1 MQFRFSANQD
11 HSPEKSWLHTIQL
24 GLIGV
29 CMVVYPVLF
38 VACAKKTEPP
48 IPASRV
54 LVTTISSN
62 AMGEEERFNGTFMP
76 RIQTMLSFRASG
88 KVINRY
94 VEVGDIVKQ
103 GTVLARLDGEDYGL
117 AEQTAQQQVVAA
129 RADSEQAAREEARLK
144 NLVAD
149 GTVSRSEYEQVLSKK
164 IASAAVTAQAE
175 KQLNLNQNKVSY
187 LNLVA
192 PQSGVISDI
201 RFEVGQIVG
210 EGQPVAT
217 LSDQSE
223 MELAVDLPDYMVKD
237 INAWRAHAKF
247 WPNDSTVDSTTP
259 PQDMELK
266 LRRLSPV
273 ASGMSQ
279 SFEARYTL
287 VGLKHEAMA
296 QLKQGM
302 SAQVVLQRI
311 TPSAGITLPSGA
323 VGKTNA
329 STFVWVVTKD
339 HHLKRVPV
347 NVVRFAESTIQVTG
361 LTNGMQV
368 VTVGIQ
374 KLDDNMT
381 VEAIERPLEIQ
392 NHEPD
397 QPQSADAASS
407 STSN

>member
-1 MQFRFSANQD
+1 MQFRLSSDQENSSQ
-11 HSPEKSWLHTIQL
+11 KSWSHAIQL

-29 CMVVYPVLF
+29 CLVVYPTLF
-38 VACAKKTEPP
+38 VACAKKTEAPL
-48 IPASRV
+48 PASRV
-54 LVTTISSN
+54 LVTTVSSKT
-62 AMGEEERFNGTFMP
+62 MGEEEHFNGTFMP

-144 NLVAD
+144 NLVTD

-164 IASAAVTAQAE
+164 VASAAVTAQAE

-187 LNLVA
+187 LNLIA

-201 RFEVGQIVG
+201 RFEVGQVIG

-237 INAWRAHAKF
+237 ISEWHARAMF
-247 WPNDSTVDSTTP
+247 WSNDSAMP
-259 PQDMELK
+259 PQKMELK
-266 LRRLSPV
+266 LRRVSPV

-287 VGLKHEAMA
+287 VGLTHDAMS

-302 SAQVVLQRI
+302 SAQVILQR
-311 TPSAGITLPSGA
+311 TTSSAGVTLPSSA

-329 STFVWVVTKD
+329 STFVWAVTAD

-347 NVVRFAESTIQVTG
+347 NVVRFAESTVQVTG
-361 LTNGMQV
+361 LSNGMQV

-374 KLDDNMT
+374 KLDDSMT

-392 NHEPD
+392 SNE
-397 QPQSADAASS
+397 QYQSQSDGAASS
-407 STSN
+407 STLNQ

>member
-11 HSPEKSWLHTIQL
+11 HSPERPWLHTIQL
-24 GLIGV
+24 GLIGI
-29 CMVVYPVLF
+29 CMVVYPSLF

-48 IPASRV
+48 LPASRV

-62 AMGEEERFNGTFMP
+62 EMGEEERFNGTFMP

-103 GTVLARLDGEDYGL
+103 GAVLARLDGEDYGL
-117 AEQTAQQQVVAA
+117 AEQTAQQQLVAA

-164 IASAAVTAQAE
+164 VASAAVTAQAE

-187 LNLVA
+187 LSLVA

-201 RFEVGQIVG
+201 RFEVGQVVG

-237 INAWRAHAKF
+237 ISAWRAHAKF
-247 WPNDSTVDSTTP
+247 WSSDSTVP

-311 TPSAGITLPSGA
+311 TPSAGVTLPSGA

-329 STFVWVVTKD
+329 STFVWVVTND

-381 VEAIERPLEIQ
+381 VEAIERPLETPST
-392 NHEPD
+392 EPD
-397 QPQSADAASS
+397 QPKLVDAASS
-407 STSN
+407 STLN

>member
-1 MQFRFSANQD
+1 MQFKFLANHEYSKQR
-11 HSPEKSWLHTIQL
+11 PCLHKLQL
-24 GLIGV
+24 VLIGV
-29 CMVVYPVLF
+29 CMVVYPSLF
-38 VACAKKTEPP
+38 VACAKKVESP
-48 IPASRV
+48 IPPSRV

-62 AMGEEERFNGTFMP
+62 TTGEEERFNGTFVP
-76 RIQTMLSFRASG
+76 RMQTMLSFRASG

-94 VEVGDIVKQ
+94 VDVGDIVKQ
-103 GTVLARLDGEDYGL
+103 GAVLARLDGEDYGL
-117 AEQTAQQQVVAA
+117 AEQTAQQQVIAA
-129 RADSEQAAREEARLK
+129 RADSEQAAREETRLK
-144 NLVAD
+144 NLVSD
-149 GTVSRSEYEQVLSKK
+149 GTVSRSEYEQVLAKK
-164 IASAAVTAQAE
+164 IASAAVTSQAE
-175 KQLNLNQNKVSY
+175 RQLNLNQNKVSY

-201 RFEVGQIVG
+201 RFEVGQVIG

-237 INAWRAHAKF
+237 INAWHPHAIF
-247 WPNDSTVDSTTP
+247 WSNDSSMP
-259 PQDMELK
+259 PQKIELK
-266 LRRLSPV
+266 LRRVSPV

-287 VGLKHEAMA
+287 VGIKSEAMS

-302 SAQVVLQRI
+302 SAQVILLRT
-311 TPSAGITLPSGA
+311 TPSAGTTLPSGA

-339 HHLKRVPV
+339 HHLKQVPV
-347 NVVRFAESTIQVTG
+347 NVVRFAESTVQVTG
-361 LTNGMQV
+361 LSDGMKV

-381 VEAIERPLEIQ
+381 VEAIERPLETKNNEQ
-392 NHEPD
+392 Y
-397 QPQSADAASS
+397 QSSFSDAASS
-407 STSN
+407 STLIQ

>member
-1 MQFRFSANQD
+1 MQFRFSSDQD
-11 HSPEKSWLHTIQL
+11 HSPQKQWSHKIQL

-29 CMVVYPVLF
+29 CLVAYPTLF
-38 VACAKKTEPP
+38 VACAKKAEAPLPP
-48 IPASRV
+48 SRV
-54 LVTTISSN
+54 LVTTVSSKT
-62 AMGEEERFNGTFMP
+62 MGEEEHFNGTFMP

-103 GTVLARLDGEDYGL
+103 GAVLARLDGEDYGL
-117 AEQTAQQQVVAA
+117 AEQSAQQQVVAA

-201 RFEVGQIVG
+201 RFEVGQVIG

-217 LSDQSE
+217 LADQSE
-223 MELAVDLPDYMVKD
+223 MELAIDLPDYMVKD
-237 INAWRAHAKF
+237 IGAWHARAMF
-247 WPNDSTVDSTTP
+247 WSNDSTVP
-259 PQDMELK
+259 PQKMELK

-273 ASGMSQ
+273 AAGMSQ

-287 VGLKHEAMA
+287 VGLTHEAMS

-302 SAQVVLQRI
+302 SAQVILQRT
-311 TPSAGITLPSGA
+311 TPSEGVTLPSSA

-329 STFVWVVTKD
+329 STFVWVVTPN
-339 HHLKRVPV
+339 HHLKQVPV
-347 NVVRFAESTIQVTG
+347 NVVRFSESTVQVTG
-361 LTNGMQV
+361 LSNGMQI

-374 KLDDNMT
+374 KLDDQMT
-381 VEAIERPLEIQ
+381 VEAIERPLEVQ
-392 NHEPD
+392 NNE
-397 QPQSADAASS
+397 QYQSKSDGAASS
-407 STSN
+407 SNLNQ